1 MKDSKFGQ
9 FLKKNGAVMFSI
21 CGILVIAVAVMLI
34 VNGSIKESDPN
45 PEQGYQIDLNEMA
58 EGDGTGDSSQI
69 AQGEL
74 EEQDV
79 TQGVQG
85 DAEGHGQ
92 TQIAQNE
99 TENEGVQAADGV
111 TDMGE
116 MSGNADVSEAGE
128 MTAEGQQISDQPPV
142 DVAENAGS
150 EEPEFVDEAQ
160 AASSA
165 GSSIEKKDA
174 VDLFFE
180 EGMGIQ
186 WPVEGNVVMNYSAD
200 HLIYHATLDQFR
212 THDAIAIA
220 AEAGTEVVAA
230 ADGVVAS
237 IEESVQTGVTIT
249 TAIGNDY
256 YLVYGQLESSELKV
270 GDSVS
275 QGEVIGKIAKA
286 SRFYSKEGD
295 NLYFQVRCGEE
306 TLNPMSLLGRV
317 NEEIVDTAEGTG
329 TTEDNIAVD
338 ATVAEDV
345 VTEEIDTVETTVQ
358 EE

>member
-34 VNGSIKESDPN
+34 VNGSIKESESD
-45 PEQGYQIDLNEMA
+45 PEQNYQVDLNEMA
-58 EGDGTGDSSQI
+58 EGDGTEDPQTAQDGTGMNQI
-69 AQGEL
+69 AQG
-74 EEQDV
+74 
-79 TQGVQG
+79 
-85 DAEGHGQ
+85 DA
-92 TQIAQNE
+92 
-99 TENEGVQAADGV
+99 ENEGTQVAENVQTGEQTAEADGEEAV
-111 TDMGE
+111 GE
-116 MSGNADVSEAGE
+116 NGSAAAEASE
-128 MTAEGQQISDQPPV
+128 MTAEGQKMSDMPPV
-142 DVAENAGS
+142 DVANTGTDEQ
-150 EEPEFVDEAQ
+150 EFADEAQ
-160 AASSA
+160 TASSA
-165 GSSIEKKDA
+165 SSSVEQKDA

-180 EGMGIQ
+180 EGMGIL
-186 WPVEGNVVMNYSAD
+186 WPVEGNVVLNYSAD
-200 HLIYHATLDQFR
+200 HLIYHPSLESFR

-237 IEESVQTGVTIT
+237 IEENVQTGVTIT

-256 YLVYGQLESSELKV
+256 YLVYGQLEDSEFKV
-270 GDSVS
+270 GDSVK
-275 QGEVIGKIAKA
+275 QGEVIGTIAKV

-317 NEEIVDTAEGTG
+317 EA
-329 TTEDNIAVD
+329 
-338 ATVAEDV
+338 AEDV
-345 VTEEIDTVETTVQ
+345 TEEVRVDDGQASEDVVNEKMDAVVSTVP